1 MKMQMDDGIEY
12 LQILVSNFII
22 TDISNYLSQGKEGYQ
37 TTKRVFLMVL

>member
-22 TDISNYLSQGKEGYQ
+22 TDISNYLSQGKGYQ
-37 TTKRVFLMVL
+37 TTKRVFLLVL